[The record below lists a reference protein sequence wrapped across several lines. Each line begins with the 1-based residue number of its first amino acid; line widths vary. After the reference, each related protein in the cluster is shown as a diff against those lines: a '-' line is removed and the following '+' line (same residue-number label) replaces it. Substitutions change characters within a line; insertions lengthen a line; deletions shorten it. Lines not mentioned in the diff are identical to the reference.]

1 MAVCAHVLIAEDHP
15 MQAQLVRRYLE
26 HDGHTTILARDGW
39 AAVDAARQHHP
50 DLIVLDVMMPGLDGM
65 SACQMLR
72 RESAV
77 LVLMLTARSAEADLL
92 RGLELGADD
101 YMTKPYSARELTARV
116 RTLLRRARP
125 ASEPDVVLTAD
136 PLRLDLG
143 RREVWLDGQPVT
155 CTGAE
160 FEILAALAGRP
171 GRVFTRQ
178 ELLNRTSGAEREST
192 TRTIDVHVRNLR
204 KKIEPRPDRPV
215 HLLTVIGV
223 GYKLRGRDGAG

>member
-1 MAVCAHVLIAEDHP
+1 

-26 HDGHTTILARDGW
+26 HDGHTTLLARDGW
-39 AAVDAARQHHP
+39 AAVDAARRHRP

-65 SACQMLR
+65 SVCRTLR
-72 RESAV
+72 RESSV
-77 LVLMLTARSAEADLL
+77 LVLMLTARSTEADLL
-92 RGLELGADD
+92 QGLEVGADD

-125 ASEPDVVLTAD
+125 ASEPDHVLTVG
-136 PLRLDLG
+136 PLRVDVS
-143 RREVWLDGQPVT
+143 RREVWLNDRAVP

-171 GRVFTRQ
+171 GRVFTRP

-192 TRTIDVHVRNLR
+192 TRTIDVHIRNLR
-204 KKIEPRPDRPV
+204 KKIEPRPDRPTY
-215 HLLTVIGV
+215 LLTVIGV
-223 GYKLRGRDGAG
+223 GYKLREHRDAG